1 MEKTKI
7 ITAILCCFTIFTTA
21 FAQERE
27 QRIKENIPLDSIRLS
42 DPCILA
48 DKNTSMYYMT
58 GTGGK
63 LWKSKD
69 LKSWSGPYTVAK
81 TDPES
86 WMGKNPMIWAA
97 ELHAY
102 KGKYYYFATFTNR
115 DVKIDTVKGNAI
127 ERRASHVLV
136 SDRPD
141 GPYVPMKDPVYL
153 PANKPTLD
161 GTFWIDADDKPYM
174 VYCYEWL
181 QNWDGTIESIELKS
195 DLSGSVGEGK
205 LLFRA
210 SESPWSR
217 EKEDGVDKPNK
228 VTDGPWLFRTGTD
241 RLGMIWTS
249 WIYNVYTQGVAYSQ
263 SGTLAG
269 PWVQEK
275 NPITPPNFGH
285 GMLFQTL
292 EGKWLMSVHSHKE
305 INGHYHRVPHLF
317 EVDLSGD
324 RLVVGKLWIP

>member
-7 ITAILCCFTIFTTA
+7 ITAILCCFTVFTTA
-21 FAQERE
+21 FAQERD
-27 QRIKENIPLDSIRLS
+27 QKFRENIPLDSIRLS

-81 TDPES
+81 INPES

-97 ELHAY
+97 ELHTY

-115 DVKIDTVKGNAI
+115 DVKIDTVKGNVI

-136 SDRPD
+136 SNRPD
-141 GPYVPMKDPVYL
+141 GPYTPMKDPVYL
-153 PANKPTLD
+153 PAGKPTLD
-161 GTFWIDADDKPYM
+161 GTFWMDKDNKPYM
-174 VYCYEWL
+174 IYCYEWL

-195 DLSGSVGEGK
+195 DLSGSIGEGK

-228 VTDGPWLFRTGTD
+228 VTDGPWLFRTGTGK
-241 RLGMIWTS
+241 LGMIWTS
-249 WIYNVYTQGVAYSQ
+249 WIYKVYTQGVAYSQ

-269 PWVQEK
+269 PWIQEK

-292 EGKWLMSVHSHKE
+292 EGKWLMSVHSHKDL
-305 INGHYHRVPHLF
+305 NGHYHRVPHLF

-324 RLVVGKLWIP
+324 KLVVGNLWIS